1 MVLESDLEEIRNLK
15 FTAIPI
21 KVEINKMS
29 VTIMAVEFE
38 YQQAKRS
45 IRLETFGK
53 IAGKKAIKV
62 DIEEL
67 VM

>member
-1 MVLESDLEEIRNLK
+1 
-15 FTAIPI
+15 
-21 KVEINKMS
+21 MS
-29 VTIMAVEFE
+29 VAIMAVEFE